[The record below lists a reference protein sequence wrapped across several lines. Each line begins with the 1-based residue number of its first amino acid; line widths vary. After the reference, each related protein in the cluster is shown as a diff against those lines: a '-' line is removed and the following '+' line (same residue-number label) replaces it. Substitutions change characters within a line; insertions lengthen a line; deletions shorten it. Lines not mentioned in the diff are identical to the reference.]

1 MPLYAPVAAE
11 RRLALAYDDDGDGLT
26 DVFDFVPVGPGSFSL
41 GPFEVT
47 LARTAH
53 PVECYAIR
61 LTAGGRS
68 LVYTGDTGPC
78 ERVVELARGA
88 DVLLAEAAH
97 PPGQDL
103 PAGPAPH
110 RPGGRRARRG
120 GRGGPAAAHPH
131 PVVGGRDRA
140 AVRRQRGLLRDRA
153 RPPGA
158 LRLYE
163 MLRDGEP
170 WPGREP
176 EEERDGVRLT
186 SLDQPLGDGLDVTKG
201 DLVDYLDAVADRLVP
216 LLAGRPLSVKRVRPG
231 QAPFMQRNVS
241 KGAPDW
247 VRTVPVWSEGSHRE
261 IAQVL
266 CDDRRTLLWLA
277 NQRAVE
283 FHVPFFRVG
292 DAEPTGLV
300 LDLDPPEGAD
310 FATVVRA
317 ARLVQQA
324 LEDSGLT
331 GAVKTSGSK
340 GVHVVVPVRGAP
352 FEDVAAATR
361 ALAARTERLDPELA
375 TTAYIKEDR
384 HGRVF
389 VDSTRSGQSTIV
401 AAYSPRIRP
410 GLPGVRPGRLGRAGR
425 RAARRTSR

>member
-1 MPLYAPVAAE
+1 M
-11 RRLALAYDDDGDGLT
+11 
-26 DVFDFVPVGPGSFSL
+26 
-41 GPFEVT
+41 
-47 LARTAH
+47 
-53 PVECYAIR
+53 
-61 LTAGGRS
+61 AG
-68 LVYTGDTGPC
+68 
-78 ERVVELARGA
+78 
-88 DVLLAEAAH
+88 
-97 PPGQDL
+97 
-103 PAGPAPH
+103 
-110 RPGGRRARRG
+110 
-120 GRGGPAAAHPH
+120 
-131 PVVGGRDRA
+131 
-140 AVRRQRGLLRDRA
+140 
-153 RPPGA
+153 
-158 LRLYE
+158 
-163 MLRDGEP
+163 
-170 WPGREP
+170 

-186 SLDQPLGDGLDVTKG
+186 SLDKPLGDDLDVTKG
-201 DLVDYLDAVADRLVP
+201 DLVDYLDAVADRMVP

-310 FATVVRA
+310 FPVVVRA
-317 ARLVQQA
+317 ARLVRRA
-324 LEDSGLT
+324 LEEAGLT

-389 VDSTRSGQSTIV
+389 IDSTRSGQNTIV

-410 GLPGVRPGRLGRAGR
+410 GLPVSAPVGWDALDDVSPANFTVTSAADRFPAEWAAELPEPQTLPADLVAEGHTIPIARVAAMHEGKRR
-425 RAARRTSR
+425 KRAAEKDAAGEG